1 MKIDFNETEIKAME
15 AFFRGDGE
23 DGNALQDT
31 FLAQLKAARKE
42 GMDHCPCKDATCKH
56 HGNCFECV
64 QIHRGHGM
72 HLPACMHLMV
82 NKRLEAVSELSEHTI
97 VRQVKVPDYV
107 PDP

>member
-23 DGNALQDT
+23 GGHALQDS
-31 FLAQLKAARKE
+31 FLEEIKAGKKE
-42 GMDHCPCKDATCKH
+42 GADHCPCKDTGCKH

-72 HLPACMHLMV
+72 HLPYCMQAML
-82 NKRLEAVSELSEHTI
+82 NKRLAALSELSEPTI
-97 VRQVKVPDYV
+97 TREVTVPDYL
-107 PDP
+107 P